1 MWRTFYL
8 SYIEFIELMWH
19 NKSIKV
25 SSVQFYYTLLVYNVV
40 FSLFKVK
47 SFSINTYFSLFYPF
61 PSLIIIHFS
70 LSMRIFLSIFFII
83 SEELSNICQSLFSFH
98 DSVCILFV
106 CLFCS
111 LYYTYKWIQVVFFFL
126 CLISISI
133 THPTP
138 IDATRKVISFFLV
151 RSIELCKFLHALFF
165 QKEF

>member
-1 MWRTFYL
+1 MYFGGQLFYL
-8 SYIEFIELMWH
+8 RFWFLNSRTRTKETCGGVFIYLLHIEFIEFIQH

-111 LYYTYKWIQVVFFFL
+111 LYYTYK
-126 CLISISI
+126 
-133 THPTP
+133 
-138 IDATRKVISFFLV
+138 
-151 RSIELCKFLHALFF
+151 
-165 QKEF
+165 

>member
-1 MWRTFYL
+1 MFEFQNKSQRDMWRTFYL

-111 LYYTYKWIQVVFFFL
+111 LYYTYK
-126 CLISISI
+126 
-133 THPTP
+133 
-138 IDATRKVISFFLV
+138 
-151 RSIELCKFLHALFF
+151 
-165 QKEF
+165 